1 MPADESRLALKHV
14 KIVTVMSF
22 QIWNHYD
29 VYREGYLEKKQLR
42 VSLNIYCQ

>member
-1 MPADESRLALKHV
+1 MRRIV
-14 KIVTVMSF
+14 KLNSLVEISF

-42 VSLNIYCQ
+42 VSMKEVFN